1 MRTVYGDLFLTK
13 RQYIKVWA
21 EWAET
26 TRDNAECWG
35 WAVPPLGQRQR
46 ERLKLRRG
54 RKFCPETCLESI

>member
-35 WAVPPLGQRQR
+35 CTTSGPKTEG
-46 ERLKLRRG
+46 KI
-54 RKFCPETCLESI
+54 ET